1 MMSPYFGAWLILQ
14 KLKLIARPSS
24 EIGLSGDILPKNWP
38 GLSLCDRVTLDQA
51 CLFSNVIGTLSFY
64 AFCTKWAQLN
74 FLNFIKSGI
83 LAIPNLAFCLC
94 FVQFITFTM
103 TKF

>member
-1 MMSPYFGAWLILQ
+1 MMSQYFGAWLILQ
-14 KLKLIARPSS
+14 KLKPIAGPSLLSPRECS
-24 EIGLSGDILPKNWP
+24 EIGVSGDILPKNWP
-38 GLSLCDRVTLDQA
+38 GLSLCDRVTLNQA
-51 CLFSNVIGTLSFY
+51 CLFSSVIGTLSFY

-94 FVQFITFTM
+94 FVQL
-103 TKF
+103 